1 MDREDDLD
9 DHNYQVREIYAQ
21 FGLSS
26 YLGQV
31 MEKGVVNLLTLQAN
45 VASSNPT
52 PRSFDLL
59 FEKFAGYTLGRLIKT
74 MERTF
79 PAEIET
85 LTALRRALPIRN
97 SLAHDFFWDR
107 AAQCMSFSGR
117 EAMLAELLT
126 MREPFQSADG
136 LVGALV
142 RRVAEAGGIA
152 PQQFEARLTEALD
165 ELKLQMP
172 EG

>member
-31 MEKGVVNLLTLQAN
+31 MEKGVVNLLTLQAH
-45 VASSNPT
+45 VVSSNPT
-52 PRSFDLL
+52 PQNFDLL
-59 FEKFAGYTLGRLIKT
+59 FEKFTGYTLGRLIKT

-79 PAEIET
+79 PAETET
-85 LTALRRALPIRN
+85 VAALRRALPIRN

-107 AAQCMSFSGR
+107 ATQFMSFSGR
-117 EAMLAELLT
+117 EAMLAELLA
-126 MREPFQSADG
+126 MHEPFQSADG
-136 LVGALV
+136 LVSALV
-142 RRVAEAGGIA
+142 HRVAAAGGITL
-152 PQQFEARLTEALD
+152 QQFEARLAEALD